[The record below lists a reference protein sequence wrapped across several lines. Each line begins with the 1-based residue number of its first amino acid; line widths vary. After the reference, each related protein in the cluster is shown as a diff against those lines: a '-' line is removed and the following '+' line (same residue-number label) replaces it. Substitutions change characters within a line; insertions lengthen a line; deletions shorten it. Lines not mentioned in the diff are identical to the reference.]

1 MSLDNS
7 PARCRLRSTREASAY
22 LRDRHGVIRSPAT
35 LNKLRVVGGG
45 PEFRRIGAKQ
55 IVYCEDALDT
65 WAESLISQPLAST
78 SQRAA

>member
-1 MSLDNS
+1 MDSS

-22 LRDRHGVIRSPAT
+22 LHDRHRVIRAPAT

-65 WAESLISQPLAST
+65 WAESLISEPLAST